1 MSSANVTVES
11 PSAQQNSDS
20 ASSSYA
26 NVVLNLKTPRED
38 KNDNNK
44 ENIEKDV
51 NLNKHSTN
59 APVINDVSPPPDK
72 RNPTDDTTST
82 TTIVNNTSTTQT
94 DQQELVENDD
104 DESFIPVVSHSRK
117 ERKIIRKEKPSRDR
131 AVKQQR
137 RLDSTETREK
147 RDSKR
152 SKDRPEA
159 AAKELA
165 KIDTSL
171 DSTSSPKTGNEDEA
185 ENVPV
190 KFVEAPI
197 PATNAWKVNILSFR
211 IGYSDNTI

>member
-11 PSAQQNSDS
+11 PSVQQNSDS

-51 NLNKHSTN
+51 NLNKHQTN
-59 APVINDVSPPPDK
+59 AQAISDLPPADK
-72 RNPTDDTTST
+72 RNPTDDTASNT
-82 TTIVNNTSTTQT
+82 TTVNSTLTTQI
-94 DQQELVENDD
+94 DQQELIDNDD

-117 ERKIIRKEKPSRDR
+117 ERKVVRKEKPSRDR
-131 AVKQQR
+131 AVTLKQQR

-152 SKDRPEA
+152 SKDRPDA

-165 KIDTSL
+165 KTDTPL
-171 DSTSSPKTGNEDEA
+171 ENTSPKIGNEDEA

-197 PATNAWKVNILSFR
+197 PATNAWKVN
-211 IGYSDNTI
+211 Y

>member
-51 NLNKHSTN
+51 NLNKHPSN
-59 APVINDVSPPPDK
+59 AQAISDVPPADK
-72 RNPTDDTTST
+72 RSPTDDTAST
-82 TTIVNNTSTTQT
+82 TTVNSTATTQI
-94 DQQELVENDD
+94 DQQELIDNDD

-131 AVKQQR
+131 AVTLKPQR
-137 RLDSTETREK
+137 RLDSAETREK

-152 SKDRPEA
+152 SKDRPDA
-159 AAKELA
+159 AAKEVA
-165 KIDTSL
+165 KSDTPP
-171 DSTSSPKTGNEDEA
+171 DTTSPKNGNEDEA

-197 PATNAWKVNILSFR
+197 PATNAWKVNI
-211 IGYSDNTI
+211 

>member
-1 MSSANVTVES
+1 MSSANVTAES

-51 NLNKHSTN
+51 NLNKHPSN
-59 APVINDVSPPPDK
+59 AQAISDVPPADK
-72 RNPTDDTTST
+72 RNPIVEDTASTTTTST
-82 TTIVNNTSTTQT
+82 TVNSTSSTQI
-94 DQQELVENDD
+94 DQQELIDNDD

-117 ERKIIRKEKPSRDR
+117 ERKVVRKEKPSRDR

-152 SKDRPEA
+152 SKDRPDA

-165 KIDTSL
+165 KTDTPL
-171 DSTSSPKTGNEDEA
+171 DSTSPKIGNEDEA

-197 PATNAWKVNILSFR
+197 PATNAWKVNI
-211 IGYSDNTI
+211 

>member
-51 NLNKHSTN
+51 NLNKHQSNTP
-59 APVINDVSPPPDK
+59 AISDVPPVDK
-72 RNPTDDTTST
+72 RTPTEDLAST
-82 TTIVNNTSTTQT
+82 TTTVNSTSTTQI
-94 DQQELVENDD
+94 DQQELIDNDD

-117 ERKIIRKEKPSRDR
+117 ERKVIRKEKPSRDR
-131 AVKQQR
+131 AVTLKQQR
-137 RLDSTETREK
+137 RLDSTEAREK

-152 SKDRPEA
+152 SKDRPDA

-165 KIDTSL
+165 KTDTPL
-171 DSTSSPKTGNEDEA
+171 DSTSPKMGNEDEA

-197 PATNAWKVNILSFR
+197 PATNAWKVNISSSGKHSFLHF
-211 IGYSDNTI
+211 